1 MIHRR
6 LAIMMCCC
14 CNIFLRKLQTPFRG
28 SFTHDTEMAEG
39 SITVGPMTRTADHSN
54 NDRCKF
60 PVNSFDAEKRQ
71 RMLNYV
77 YQRRCV
83 FAKYEDYAR
92 LMSLIKKLIDDI
104 DETRFVEAMREYVL
118 CSQRVIRFPKYT
130 QYRYEADSAFEQI
143 VFILRGRS
151 LNA

>member
-1 MIHRR
+1 
-6 LAIMMCCC
+6 
-14 CNIFLRKLQTPFRG
+14 
-28 SFTHDTEMAEG
+28 
-39 SITVGPMTRTADHSN
+39 
-54 NDRCKF
+54 
-60 PVNSFDAEKRQ
+60 
-71 RMLNYV
+71 MLNYV